1 LEETTETG
9 IAIFPIDL
17 GVLVAVTTTSSRF
30 ILDESVPRCA
40 KDTVVINKNN
50 VWKKILMLLESGAK
64 LIQLV
69 PRFIMELSDEK
80 AVLNYDNSVTRIE
93 ANDTFKSK
101 A

>member
-1 LEETTETG
+1 
-9 IAIFPIDL
+9 
-17 GVLVAVTTTSSRF
+17 
-30 ILDESVPRCA
+30 
-40 KDTVVINKNN
+40 VVINKNN